1 MLFTLA
7 VFTLVL
13 MLEVQKGCNGV
24 MVMLILAFQKLPG
37 WEGGG
42 GRGGGAADIHLSEQ
56 PPDQMGSDN

>member
-1 MLFTLA
+1 MLFTLT

-42 GRGGGAADIHLSEQ
+42 GRGGGGCGYSLIRTTSR
-56 PPDQMGSDN
+56 PNGF

>member
-1 MLFTLA
+1 MLFTLT

-24 MVMLILAFQKLPG
+24 MVMLILTFQKLPG
-37 WEGGG
+37 WEVGVGEG
-42 GRGGGAADIHLSEQ
+42 AGAADIHLSEQ